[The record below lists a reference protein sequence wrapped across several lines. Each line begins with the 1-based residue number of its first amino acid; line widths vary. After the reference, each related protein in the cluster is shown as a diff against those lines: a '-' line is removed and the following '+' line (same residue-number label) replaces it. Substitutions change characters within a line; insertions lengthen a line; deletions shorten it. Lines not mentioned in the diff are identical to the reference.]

1 MVLSNLTFTGS
12 SPIDLSIGDNVTG
25 VSFSGVS
32 LGGTGFGLV
41 NFVTAADTL
50 IIADTNFAAS
60 LAGYIINSSPNTVL
74 ATGATFG
81 TVGPADNTLAD
92 LYAVEDKIADAIDV
106 SGFGLVR
113 LRAGNVYVTPNSFF
127 PLAGTTTPSIQ
138 RGIDAAS
145 SGDTVNVEAGT
156 YSGDINI
163 DKSLSLQGAEAGV
176 DPGATGWGLLPV
188 SKILGLGINAPI
200 QIESGVNNVTI
211 SGFDIESPAGGSGA
225 LNAGIWMN
233 GSSGI
238 TIEDNVLQNNTVG
251 VAIADAG
258 GSINNNLIQNN
269 NAPGAGGGNGVE
281 FFGGS
286 SGVWSIAHNH
296 FTGNSSADILIATG
310 GPTVSNVTISN
321 NTLTSSGGI
330 DLFNTDG
337 ALVFENSASAMQ
349 GPAVYIG
356 GDDSN
361 IEVSQNDLSN
371 NSGQAAVMLDNSFA
385 VGTNSDISIHNNFLD
400 TNAFGVDVTAGSLT
414 GSMTVVD
421 NHIQGNT
428 TAGLENDST
437 ATVNADFNWWGS
449 ATGPTNAANPGG
461 SGDKIIDPTASFSPW
476 LTSGVDAQDG
486 RGDGFQPGP
495 GTSVGITGPSS
506 GTEGATYTLNLTP
519 SSDIT
524 SWDIN
529 WGDGTMDMPDI
540 EHVVG
545 SPASVSHVYVEEGPY
560 TISAVAHTSSGDV
573 SSNTVNVS
581 IADAALHAGALTPPV
596 ATEGHRSLTSSYSTS
611 PMTTPTARPAIT
623 RRRSRGATARPRR

>member
-1 MVLSNLTFTGS
+1 MPRSTTSPSTTAERCASSPTGVNLNLKHGTFTDITIENSSFASDGTGSATGAAVAIDGRNDAPSYNSNPASISGVTLSNLTFTGT

-32 LGGTGFGLV
+32 LGGTGVGLV

-50 IIADTNFAAS
+50 SIANTDFAAS
-60 LAGYIINSSPNTVL
+60 LAGYIINSSPNKVL
-74 ATGATFG
+74 ATSATFG
-81 TVGPADNTLAD
+81 PVGPADNTLAD

-127 PLAGTTTPSIQ
+127 PLGGTTTPSIQ
-138 RGIDAAS
+138 RGVDAAS
-145 SGDTVNVEAGT
+145 SGDTVHVEAGT
-156 YSGDINI
+156 YSGEISI

-176 DPGATGWGLLPV
+176 DPGATGWGVLPI
-188 SKILGLGINAPI
+188 SEILGLGINAPI

-310 GPTVSNVTISN
+310 GPSVSNVTISN
-321 NTLTSSGGI
+321 NALTSSGGI

-349 GPAVYIG
+349 GPAVYLG

-371 NSGQAAVMLDNSFA
+371 NPGRAAVMVDNSFA

-400 TNAFGVDVTAGSLT
+400 TNALGVDVTAGSLT

-437 ATVNADFNWWGS
+437 GTVNADFNWWGDPS
-449 ATGPTNAANPGG
+449 GPTNAANPGG
-461 SGDKIIDPTASFSPW
+461 TGDKIIDPTASFSR
-476 LTSGVDAQDG
+476 L
-486 RGDGFQPGP
+486 
-495 GTSVGITGPSS
+495 
-506 GTEGATYTLNLTP
+506 
-519 SSDIT
+519 
-524 SWDIN
+524 
-529 WGDGTMDMPDI
+529 
-540 EHVVG
+540 
-545 SPASVSHVYVEEGPY
+545 
-560 TISAVAHTSSGDV
+560 AHQ
-573 SSNTVNVS
+573 
-581 IADAALHAGALTPPV
+581 
-596 ATEGHRSLTSSYSTS
+596 
-611 PMTTPTARPAIT
+611 
-623 RRRSRGATARPRR
+623 RRRYAGRSWRRFPAWSWHVGWHHGTVERHGGRHLHTQSDAVVRYHELGHQLGRRHDGHARH